1 MDTKTDHFRQLTA
14 AWLALVALTLTSL
27 GLSEWF
33 RDISLLPLL
42 VAAII
47 WIKGALV
54 ARCFIESQVA
64 HPFIKRVLKVFIA
77 ISPLALLATA
87 FYGSTLARWATL

>member
-14 AWLALVALTLTSL
+14 AWLALVALTLASL